1 MGVYVRVDGKAVA
14 DDALDLKRG
23 KLQRFGT
30 AAAPLSRAP
39 AAKPRLSRHAAARLS
54 RKQPF

>member
-14 DDALDLKRG
+14 DDALGAKRG

-30 AAAPLSRAP
+30 AAAPLNRAP
-39 AAKPRLSRHAAARLS
+39 AAWPRLSRHAPARLS
-54 RKQPF
+54 RKRPF